1 MKRWNLPIAVYL
13 FVVFLSGSVVGALGY
28 RLYSPPAA
36 KSGSLVTPP
45 KITPEEFRRQYLEEM
60 RTRVNLTPDQIQKL
74 NSILDDTR
82 ARMVEARGQHDQT
95 VKQIREHQFE
105 LVRAMLTPEQLP
117 KYEQVRLERE
127 QRAKAAG
134 KKR

>member
-13 FVVFLSGSVVGALGY
+13 LVVFLSGSVVGALAY
-28 RLYSPPAA
+28 RLYSPPSA
-36 KSGSLVTPP
+36 KSGSVAAPA

-60 RTRVNLTPDQIQKL
+60 RTRVNLTPDQMQKL
-74 NSILDDTR
+74 NVILDGTR
-82 ARMVEARGQHDQT
+82 AQMVEARAQHDQT

-105 LVRAMLTPEQLP
+105 QVRSMLTAEQLP

>member
-1 MKRWNLPIAVYL
+1 MKRWNLPIAIYL
-13 FVVFLSGSVVGALGY
+13 FVVFLSGAVVGALGY

-36 KSGSLVTPP
+36 KSGSVAMPP

-60 RTRVNLTPDQIQKL
+60 RTRVNLTPDQMQKL
-74 NSILDDTR
+74 NVILDESR
-82 ARMVEARGQHDQT
+82 AHMLEARGQHDQT
-95 VKQIREHQFE
+95 VKQIREQQFE
-105 LVRAMLTPEQLP
+105 QVRAMLTPEQLP